1 MTPDRSFRSEIQG
14 LRAIAVVS
22 VVIFHVWP
30 WMLPGGYVGVD
41 VFFVISGYLITGLL
55 VREIEATGRISI
67 LQFYERRV
75 RRLVPAATL
84 VLLAVA
90 LSIPLLPGSRWQDT
104 AIENAASALYIEN
117 WRLAWLA
124 VDYLGAENPPSPVQH
139 YWSLSIEE
147 QFYIFWPLLMIAGA
161 VLARRMGAGVRTVLL
176 ALLALVTV
184 ASFVKSLVLTR
195 TDPAQAY
202 FVTHSRIWELG
213 IGGLLSIARL
223 PAPRPLV
230 AELLRWGGLVA
241 ILAAALVLSGATAFP
256 GYAAL
261 LPTLGCA
268 AVILAGSASVR
279 FSAMRLLEARPAQ
292 YVGDISYAA
301 YLWHWPLIVFAT
313 VQIEG
318 EMPLQVGLALIA
330 VTIVLAD
337 LTKRHLEDRFRRPG
351 ATSPLRVVAAGAVS
365 ICACIG
371 AAFAI
376 YGSSALRPSSNAVAA
391 AGSYPGPA
399 VLLDG
404 APVPEVEA
412 FMPIETDSWK
422 DLPEAY
428 RSGCHLNIEES
439 ELNPCRFGA
448 ADSPVRVVLAGDLHA
463 ANWIPAFEEIAASSG
478 WAVETHTK
486 SACPVMVDTLRTAG
500 RAYDECREWGERVLQ
515 TIEAEKPDMVVLA
528 MSAGA
533 RLNDQN
539 ADLGESLRRMWARI
553 EEAGTRLVLIAD
565 TPRHKVKPA
574 ECIEADPACVSP
586 RAEVMRPDPMI
597 AALKGVSSPQLV
609 DMNDGL
615 CTENDCP
622 IVIGNVVVWRDAH
635 HLTATYSRMLAPY
648 LAKRLPT
655 PGAGS

>member
-223 PAPRPLV
+223 PTPPARGRTAALGRACGDPRRRARPFRRHGFSGLRSPLTDARLRRRHPRRLGVSAVQRDAAPGGPPR
-230 AELLRWGGLVA
+230 AICRRHLLRGLSVA
-241 ILAAALVLSGATAFP
+241 LAAD
-256 GYAAL
+256 
-261 LPTLGCA
+261 
-268 AVILAGSASVR
+268 
-279 FSAMRLLEARPAQ
+279 RLRDGP
-292 YVGDISYAA
+292 
-301 YLWHWPLIVFAT
+301 
-313 VQIEG
+313 
-318 EMPLQVGLALIA
+318 
-330 VTIVLAD
+330 
-337 LTKRHLEDRFRRPG
+337 DRG
-351 ATSPLRVVAAGAVS
+351 
-365 ICACIG
+365 
-371 AAFAI
+371 
-376 YGSSALRPSSNAVAA
+376 
-391 AGSYPGPA
+391 
-399 VLLDG
+399 
-404 APVPEVEA
+404 
-412 FMPIETDSWK
+412 
-422 DLPEAY
+422 
-428 RSGCHLNIEES
+428 
-439 ELNPCRFGA
+439 
-448 ADSPVRVVLAGDLHA
+448 
-463 ANWIPAFEEIAASSG
+463 
-478 WAVETHTK
+478 
-486 SACPVMVDTLRTAG
+486 
-500 RAYDECREWGERVLQ
+500 
-515 TIEAEKPDMVVLA
+515 
-528 MSAGA
+528 
-533 RLNDQN
+533 
-539 ADLGESLRRMWARI
+539 
-553 EEAGTRLVLIAD
+553 
-565 TPRHKVKPA
+565 
-574 ECIEADPACVSP
+574 
-586 RAEVMRPDPMI
+586 
-597 AALKGVSSPQLV
+597 
-609 DMNDGL
+609 
-615 CTENDCP
+615 
-622 IVIGNVVVWRDAH
+622 
-635 HLTATYSRMLAPY
+635 
-648 LAKRLPT
+648 
-655 PGAGS
+655 